1 MEEIINEVELTS
13 LFNKISE
20 GSKTIHFE
28 DAMEIIYK
36 MGYVPSKEDINEFN
50 NMTKGVCSL
59 SNIKK
64 FCNKIRSLNYST
76 EGLMDIFHFYDTNKT
91 GKISKEKLKLL
102 FTTVGSKMSV
112 EEMDTIIN
120 ELCNNDENIDYKEF
134 LNKILN

>member
-1 MEEIINEVELTS
+1 
-13 LFNKISE
+13 
-20 GSKTIHFE
+20 
-28 DAMEIIYK
+28 MEIIYK

-76 EGLMDIFHFYDTNKT
+76 EGLLDIFHFYDTNKT

-112 EEMDTIIN
+112 DEMDTIIN

-134 LNKILN
+134 LNRILN

>member
-1 MEEIINEVELTS
+1 
-13 LFNKISE
+13 
-20 GSKTIHFE
+20 
-28 DAMEIIYK
+28 MEIIYK

-50 NMTKGVCSL
+50 NMTKGCVCSL

-76 EGLMDIFHFYDTNKT
+76 EGLLDIFHFYDTNKT

-112 EEMDTIIN
+112 DEMDTIIN

-134 LNKILN
+134 LNRYFINYGFFI